1 MKELTTTIDIEAS
14 PQTIWQILTDF
25 SAFEQW
31 NPFIQSIS
39 GRMVQGTKLEV
50 HIQPPGGQGITFKPT
65 VLVAEPEQEL
75 AWLGHFLI
83 PGLFDG
89 EHRFRLEP
97 LGDNRT
103 RFTQSEQFGGLLVPL
118 LAKDLD
124 TKVRQGFEVMN
135 QALKTRAESLE

>member
-1 MKELTTTIDIEAS
+1 
-14 PQTIWQILTDF
+14 
-25 SAFEQW
+25 
-31 NPFIQSIS
+31 
-39 GRMVQGTKLEV
+39 
-50 HIQPPGGQGITFKPT
+50 

-75 AWLGHFLI
+75 TWLGHFLI

-103 RFTQSEQFGGLLVPL
+103 RFTQSEQFEGLLVPL

-124 TKVRQGFEVMN
+124 TKVRQGFEAMN
-135 QALKTRAESLE
+135 QALKTRAEGFE

>member
-50 HIQPPGGQGITFKPT
+50 HIQPPWDR
-65 VLVAEPEQEL
+65 E
-75 AWLGHFLI
+75 
-83 PGLFDG
+83 
-89 EHRFRLEP
+89 
-97 LGDNRT
+97 
-103 RFTQSEQFGGLLVPL
+103 
-118 LAKDLD
+118 
-124 TKVRQGFEVMN
+124 
-135 QALKTRAESLE
+135 

>member
-1 MKELTTTIDIEAS
+1 MKKLTTTLDIEAS
-14 PQTIWQILTDF
+14 PQAIWQILTDF

-31 NPFIQSIS
+31 NPFIRSIS
-39 GRMVQGTKLEV
+39 GRAVQGTKLEV
-50 HIQPPGGQGITFKPT
+50 HIQPPGGQGMTFKPT
-65 VLVAEPEQEL
+65 VLVAEPEREF

-83 PGLFDG
+83 PGIFDG

-118 LAKDLD
+118 LTKDLD
-124 TKVRQGFEVMN
+124 TKVHQGFEAMN
-135 QALKTRAESLE
+135 QALKTRVESLE